1 MGSLLCLLFLIWSG
15 VFFYFDLCS
24 KSATSCSILII
35 AVLASNGSY
44 LLVLATRCLK
54 EWGKRN
60 KSKLKSMAH
69 TLHLDTFRVQKNE
82 EEKKEEDGKVIE
94 MMYHN
99 PLGSKKGVKKIE
111 NISVIEVTL

>member
-1 MGSLLCLLFLIWSG
+1 
-15 VFFYFDLCS
+15 
-24 KSATSCSILII
+24 
-35 AVLASNGSY
+35 
-44 LLVLATRCLK
+44 
-54 EWGKRN
+54 
-60 KSKLKSMAH
+60 MAH

-111 NISVIEVTL
+111 NISVIEVTLWKEGKINIYEGSTTIKTFTF